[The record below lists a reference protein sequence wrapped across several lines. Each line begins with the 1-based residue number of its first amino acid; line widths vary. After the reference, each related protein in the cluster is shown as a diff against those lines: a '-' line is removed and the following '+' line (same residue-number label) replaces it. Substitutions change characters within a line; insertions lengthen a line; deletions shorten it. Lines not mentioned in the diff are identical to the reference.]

1 MDECIAMRTFESSIY
16 VTRLLSGTPSD
27 ETETDSILRPS
38 DKEKSLG
45 L

>member
-1 MDECIAMRTFESSIY
+1 MDECIAMRTFESSKY
-16 VTRLLSGTPSD
+16 VIRLLSGTPSD
-27 ETETDSILRPS
+27 DTETDMTSKPS